1 MRIIKLFF
9 LLPALFLSTLTP
21 AQSDERILMVKGI
34 YAALEEGDASSRY
47 MAALPAGIEQE
58 QVKEINNNNGFSIS
72 SILKKEWE
80 SLEFKN
86 LQFEP
91 EGKNMIYVSGI
102 VKGRKA
108 TECDHLSKR
117 FRHSWVFE
125 KGKIVKFSE

>member
-1 MRIIKLFF
+1 MRIKKLFF

-34 YAALEEGDASSRY
+34 YTALEQGDASSRY

-58 QVKEINNNNGFSIS
+58 QVKEFNNRNGFNIS
-72 SILKKEWE
+72 SIIKKEWE

-91 EGKNMIYVSGI
+91 EGKNIISVKGI
-102 VKGRKA
+102 VAGRKA
-108 TECDHLSKR
+108 TECEYLSKR

-125 KGKIVKFSE
+125 KGKIVKFLE